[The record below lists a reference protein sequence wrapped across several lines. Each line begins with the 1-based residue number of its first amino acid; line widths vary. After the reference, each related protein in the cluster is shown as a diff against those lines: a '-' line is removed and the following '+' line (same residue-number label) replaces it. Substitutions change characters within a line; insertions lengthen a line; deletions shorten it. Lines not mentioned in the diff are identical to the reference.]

1 MNRKRERNVNFTRE
15 ETEKLVSLI
24 ETEKAVIEMKKSD
37 SSTWQLKENA
47 WNDIATKFNSD
58 SPVYRDAKHLKL
70 KYEALK
76 RDVRKKWKGLHSKQ
90 HKSGEG
96 LLTAMTPIEL
106 KIRDLILSVDQSDS
120 TPNFD
125 LLVLTGDE
133 EVDESVTSEY
143 SIQSDN
149 LEVQINENEADD
161 CKPSKIPC
169 DKLDEGKLDILE
181 LQKKVL
187 QAELEEKVMKK
198 QMLKNEMLHKNE
210 MYLLEKEKLLLQIDI
225 LRTDLKKRHFQSK
238 HII

>member
-76 RDVRKKWKGLHSKQ
+76 RDVRKKWKALHSKQ

-96 LLTAMTPIEL
+96 LLTALTPIEL

-125 LLVLTGDE
+125 LLGK
-133 EVDESVTSEY
+133 Y
-143 SIQSDN
+143 KSI
-149 LEVQINENEADD
+149 VFYI
-161 CKPSKIPC
+161 
-169 DKLDEGKLDILE
+169 
-181 LQKKVL
+181 
-187 QAELEEKVMKK
+187 
-198 QMLKNEMLHKNE
+198 
-210 MYLLEKEKLLLQIDI
+210 
-225 LRTDLKKRHFQSK
+225 F
-238 HII
+238 